1 MCSVVSTVLSKVFF
15 KISCCNVPPKCH
27 ICQVGVA
34 KTYNYFEKGCRKNVH
49 PTIPKGNMGYD
60 QYTVPH
66 TAAVEPTFLLSFS
79 TLRRVSMAPLV
90 ILSNFFEGER
100 NNCFSKIQLV
110 GQKYQDKTALASK
123 TRFSRHCFGFQSRR
137 FSLLVAYNI

>member
-1 MCSVVSTVLSKVFF
+1 
-15 KISCCNVPPKCH
+15 
-27 ICQVGVA
+27 
-34 KTYNYFEKGCRKNVH
+34 
-49 PTIPKGNMGYD
+49 MGYD

-110 GQKYQDKTALASK
+110 GQKYQDKTALARK
-123 TRFSRHCFGFQSRR
+123 TRFSRHCFGFQSCR